1 MTAKNVK
8 DLAASIRQKLLNRS
22 KSENQSFE
30 EIVRRYA
37 MERFLYRLGLSQYK
51 EQLILKGALM
61 FAVWKNSISRTTLDI
76 DMLGR
81 ISNSVT
87 VIEKCI
93 CDICTIKSED
103 DGLIFD
109 PSTVKSESITKDADY
124 VGRRVLFT
132 GKLSTMRI
140 SMQIDIGFG
149 DMVFPEPDRII
160 MPSFFDMPKAEI
172 LGYTKESAIAEKFHA
187 MVLMGALNS
196 RIKDFY
202 DIWILSKTFD
212 FTGER
217 LSQAIKST
225 FERRDLAIQEN
236 ITAFTDDFA
245 KEKQSQWQVFRKK
258 MKFADAPESFREI
271 TKQVETFLNPI
282 TLSLLQKSPQPKN
295 WNPQSG
301 WDS

>member
-1 MTAKNVK
+1 
-8 DLAASIRQKLLNRS
+8 
-22 KSENQSFE
+22 
-30 EIVRRYA
+30 

-51 EQLILKGALM
+51 ERLILKGALM

-160 MPSFFDMPKAEI
+160 MP
-172 LGYTKESAIAEKFHA
+172 L
-187 MVLMGALNS
+187 LN
-196 RIKDFY
+196 
-202 DIWILSKTFD
+202 
-212 FTGER
+212 
-217 LSQAIKST
+217 
-225 FERRDLAIQEN
+225 
-236 ITAFTDDFA
+236 
-245 KEKQSQWQVFRKK
+245 
-258 MKFADAPESFREI
+258 
-271 TKQVETFLNPI
+271 
-282 TLSLLQKSPQPKN
+282 TLCEEAYHRHS
-295 WNPQSG
+295 
-301 WDS
+301 